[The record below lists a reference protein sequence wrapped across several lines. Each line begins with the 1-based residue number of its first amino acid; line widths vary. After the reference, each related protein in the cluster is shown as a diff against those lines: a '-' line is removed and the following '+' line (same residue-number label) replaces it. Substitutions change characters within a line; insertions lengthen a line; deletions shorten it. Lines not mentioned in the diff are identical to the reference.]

1 MAADPHPPA
10 ASLRL
15 PDGTVIRP
23 FSERSELEE
32 CVELQRRV
40 WGEGFADVA
49 SPAIVKI
56 VQTVGGVAA
65 GAFDPGG
72 PMLGFVFG
80 ITGLADGEPV
90 HWSHMLAVLP
100 EARGRDLGYQLKLYQ
115 RRRLFGLGVERA
127 LWTYDPLVAK
137 NAYLNLVR
145 LGARPLCYVRD
156 YYGEGGDNALSA
168 GIGTDRFIVEW
179 AFGEERVVRRLE
191 GGGAEGGAV
200 EPPEAYRAAPVMN
213 VREGEDPGGG
223 GGEPEVA
230 EPPVAPVV
238 RVEVPEDV
246 QELRRAS
253 PERAALWRAST
264 RRAFESLLERGYQV
278 VGFYRESPGQA
289 EDPLKRPSSDSAGE
303 GGRLGRSRG
312 GRAFYVLRRKESR

>member
-23 FSERSELEE
+23 LSERSELEE

-115 RRRLFGLGVERA
+115 RRRLLGLGVERA

-137 NAYLNLVR
+137 NAHLNLVR
-145 LGARPLCYVRD
+145 LGARPVRYVRD
-156 YYGEGGDNALSA
+156 YYGEGGDSALSA

-179 AFGEERVVRRLE
+179 AIGEERVARRLE
-191 GGGAEGGAV
+191 GGGTGCEA
-200 EPPEAYRAAPVMN
+200 PEAYRAAPVAN
-213 VREGEDPGGG
+213 VREGEDPNGG

-264 RRAFESLLERGYQV
+264 RRAFESLLEREYRV
-278 VGFYRESPGQA
+278 ETFYREP
-289 EDPLKRPSSDSAGE
+289 GE
-303 GGRLGRSRG
+303 GR
-312 GRAFYVLRRKESR
+312 RAFYVLRRKESR

>member
-23 FSERSELEE
+23 FSERAELEE

-40 WGEGFADVA
+40 WGQGFADVA
-49 SPAIVKI
+49 SPAIIKV

-80 ITGLADGEPV
+80 ITGLADGQAV

-100 EARGRDLGYQLKLYQ
+100 EAWGRDLGYQLKLYQ
-115 RRRLFGLGVERA
+115 RRRLLGLGVERV

-137 NAYLNLVR
+137 NAHLNLVR
-145 LGARPLCYVRD
+145 LGARPMRYVRD
-156 YYGEGGDNALSA
+156 YYGEGGDSTLSA

-179 AFGEERVVRRLE
+179 AIGEERVARRVE
-191 GGGAEGGAV
+191 GEGAGGGADEA
-200 EPPEAYRAAPVMN
+200 PEAYRAAPVVN
-213 VREGEDPGGG
+213 VRESEAPGRG
-223 GGEPEVA
+223 GGEPVVA
-230 EPPVAPVV
+230 EPPGAPAV

-246 QELRRAS
+246 HELRRAS
-253 PERAALWRAST
+253 LERAALWRAST
-264 RRAFESLLERGYQV
+264 RRALESLLERGYRV
-278 VGFYRESPGQA
+278 VGFYRE
-289 EDPLKRPSSDSAGE
+289 
-303 GGRLGRSRG
+303 GGRS
-312 GRAFYVLRRKESR
+312 FYVLRREEGR